1 MKHAIGATYSV
12 RFAVKRPANVPL
24 GKFKMRIPLKV
35 KGQNEDIVAGID
47 LGTTNTL
54 IAQMVDGSPRIIE
67 DRQGRTITPSVV
79 SIDENHQTTVG
90 DEALERSL
98 SNPTGTISSI
108 KRFIGRGLDDVH
120 AEIERQPYQVVRS
133 KNNEQVA
140 FRVHGKE
147 YLPQEIAALVLVEA
161 KKRAERRLSARLKKA
176 VITVPAYFDDAQRQ
190 ATRDAGRMAGI
201 DVLRIINEPTAA
213 ALAYGLDRSEAGTI
227 LVYDLGGGTFDV
239 SILKLTEG
247 VFKVIA
253 TTGNTA
259 LGGDD
264 FDRALAGLLLRGLS
278 AEERARI
285 SNSPASRQL
294 LKIASESAKKSL
306 SSERSTHVDIGFPGV
321 GLSVQR
327 SLSRNEYEDVIA
339 PLIQQTLE
347 AIEFVLDDADLD
359 PEDIDEVVCVGGS
372 TRTPLVRAQLNSLF
386 GKAPHTEL
394 NPDEVVAMGAAIQ
407 ASQLAGD
414 GVQQDGA
421 VLLDVTPLSLGIETY
436 GGGVTKLLWRNT
448 PIPARASEGFTTQVD
463 DQTAFDVHVLQGER
477 EMARDLRSLA
487 RFKLRGIPPMSA
499 GMPRLLVEFF
509 IDANGILSVSAK
521 ETTSGVEAN
530 IEVTPTYGLN
540 DDQVEDMILDS
551 IEHAKEDFL
560 AHMLADLLAEAEGL
574 IRYSRRAIA
583 QQGEKLPK
591 PLIDQIKL
599 AVAGM
604 EAAIETNDKEVIE
617 AGMTVLNEA
626 TSSIAQ
632 QMMNEV
638 LKVTVTGKAMSEVMG
653 SEPRTRASSI
663 ELK

>member
-1 MKHAIGATYSV
+1 M
-12 RFAVKRPANVPL
+12 L
-24 GKFKMRIPLKV
+24 IPLKV

-54 IAQMVDGSPRIIE
+54 VAQVIDGTPRIIQ
-67 DRQGRTITPSVV
+67 DRQGRAITPSVV
-79 SIDENHQTTVG
+79 SIDAEHQTTVG
-90 DEALERSL
+90 DEALERAL
-98 SNPTGTISSI
+98 SNPTGTISSV
-108 KRFIGRGLDDVH
+108 KRFIGRGLDDV
-120 AEIERQPYQVVRS
+120 ADEIERQPYQIVRS
-133 KNNEQVA
+133 QDSEMVA

-161 KKRAERRLSARLKKA
+161 KRRAERRLGARLKRA

-213 ALAYGLDRSEAGTI
+213 ALAYGLDRKGTGTI

-264 FDRALAGLLLRGLS
+264 FDRVI
-278 AEERARI
+278 AELMLDGIGTEDRARV
-285 SNSPASRQL
+285 SASPASKQL
-294 LKIASESAKKSL
+294 LKIASERAKKTL
-306 SSERSTHVDIGFPGV
+306 SAEPSAHVDIEFPG
-321 GLSVQR
+321 LDLQLQR
-327 SLSRNEYEDVIA
+327 EIRRSAYEDAIA
-339 PLIQQTLE
+339 PLVQQTLD

-359 PEDIDEVVCVGGS
+359 PEDIDEVICVGGS
-372 TRTPLVRAQLNSLF
+372 TRTPLVRVRLADLF
-386 GKAPHTEL
+386 GKPPHTDL

-407 ASQLAGD
+407 ANQLAGL
-414 GVQQDGA
+414 GNQQDGA

-463 DQTAFDVHVLQGER
+463 DQTAFDIHVLQGER

-487 RFKLRGIPPMSA
+487 RFKLSGIPAMSA

-509 IDANGILSVSAK
+509 IDANGILSVTAR
-521 ETTSGVEAN
+521 ETTSGAETS

-540 DDQVEDMILDS
+540 DEQVEDMILES
-551 IEHAKEDFL
+551 IDHAEEDFL
-560 AHMLADLLAEAEGL
+560 AHMLAGLRAEAEGL
-574 IRYSRRAIA
+574 IRYSKRAIVEQEA
-583 QQGEKLPK
+583 SLPAV
-591 PLIDQIKL
+591 LINQIEL
-599 AVAGM
+599 ATAGM
-604 EAAIETNDKEVIE
+604 QAALEINEKEVIE
-617 AGMTVLNEA
+617 AGISVLNEA

-638 LKVTVTGKAMSEVMG
+638 LRVTVTGKTMNEVMG
-653 SEPRTRASSI
+653 GEPRTKASSV